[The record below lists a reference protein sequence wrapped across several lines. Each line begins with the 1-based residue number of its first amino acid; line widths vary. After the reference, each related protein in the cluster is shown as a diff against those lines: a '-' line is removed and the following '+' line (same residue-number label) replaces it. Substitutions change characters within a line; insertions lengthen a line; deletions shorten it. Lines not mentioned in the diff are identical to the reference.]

1 MGPERT
7 DEGQPIAW
15 RAVTADTPV
24 YAADG
29 TRVGKV
35 ADVVGSDQGDIFHG
49 VVVDLDDGGR
59 EVLVASDDVAA
70 ITDVRIESRVSP
82 DVVRSLP
89 AFEAAESYHIG
100 NVGILRQGGWVR
112 D

>member
-1 MGPERT
+1 MGQERT
-7 DEGQPIAW
+7 DERQPIAW

-24 YAADG
+24 FAAGG

-35 ADVVGSDQGDIFHG
+35 TDVVGSDEGDIFHG

-59 EVLVASDDVAA
+59 EVLVAADDVAA
-70 ITDVRIESRVSP
+70 ITDARIEARLTA
-82 DVVRSLP
+82 DAVRSLP
-89 AFEAAESYHIG
+89 PFEAAESYHIG